1 MERTDRAAAVTFFS
15 TDTFSP
21 GQPVTLGDDAAQ
33 HARVL
38 RIGSGERV
46 ELRDG
51 RGNAASGTL
60 GRVAKRSL
68 SVDVDEIWQL
78 ADLPPV
84 HMLVPVADRDRML
97 YLAEKCTELGA
108 TSWRPVMW
116 RRSRSV
122 GPAGDGP
129 AFQSRLKGRMIAALT
144 QSGGGWLPEIHP
156 SAPLSRA
163 IAAAPEGTRILLD
176 AAADR
181 SLISSDVTA
190 PVTIA
195 VGPEGGLDPKERDEI
210 IEGGFMPASLVGGML
225 RFETAGMAG
234 LAIARSM
241 LGAGVAT
248 STTDEGQR

>member
-68 SVDVDEIWQL
+68 SVDVDQTWQI

-144 QSGGGWLPEIHP
+144 QSKGVWLPEIHP
-156 SAPLSRA
+156 AAPLARA

-181 SLISSDVTA
+181 SLISSDVTP

-195 VGPEGGLDPKERDEI
+195 VGPEGGLDPKERAEI
-210 IEGGFMPASLVGGML
+210 IEGGFIPASLVGGTL

-241 LGAGVAT
+241 LGAAVAT
-248 STTDEGQR
+248 SMTDEGQR

>member
-15 TDTFSP
+15 TDTFLP

-195 VGPEGGLDPKERDEI
+195 VGPEGGLDPRERDEI